1 MISSLY
7 AILLHFFRL
16 FAIMTSKMVTVVDK
30 GEIIMKKWFKA
41 FAVMG
46 ACAFMLGTM
55 GVASADE
62 YEGYDEDG
70 NYVYAEVDDDGNV
83 AVAVVD
89 EDGNYAVHVEDADGN
104 YYQEWTE

>member
-16 FAIMTSKMVTVVDK
+16 FAIITSKMVTVVDK

>member
-1 MISSLY
+1 MGI
-7 AILLHFFRL
+7 
-16 FAIMTSKMVTVVDK
+16 DK

-46 ACAFMLGTM
+46 ACAFMLSTT

-70 NYVYAEVDDDGNV
+70 NY
-83 AVAVVD
+83 AVVA
-89 EDGNYAVHVEDADGN
+89 EGADGST
-104 YYQEWTE
+104 YEEIGEY

>member
-104 YYQEWTE
+104 YYQEWTQ